1 MNGKKSGTERMITLA
16 TWVVLILAWYL
27 VTRFQWVSSTLFPS
41 PGKVWNTFLS
51 ILQNGY
57 NRISL
62 WAHLGASFQRLFTA
76 MGLAILTGI
85 PLGLLSGYFSK
96 VRAVID
102 SVVEFY
108 RPLPPLA
115 YYTLLIL
122 WLGIDNESKIMLL
135 YLAGFAPIYIACV
148 SAVNNI
154 KQDYLLSAKSLGAN
168 QKQIFFKIVL
178 PACLPEIFIGLRTAM
193 GIAYTTLVASEM
205 VAATSGIGWMVLDAS
220 NFLKSDVIFVGIL
233 LMGASGILIDAGL
246 RLIEKK
252 VVFWRGYV

>member
-1 MNGKKSGTERMITLA
+1 MKNRTRTEKIITVV
-16 TWVVLILAWYL
+16 TWTVILLSWYL
-27 VTRFQWVSSTLFPS
+27 VTRFKLVSSTLFPS
-41 PGKVWNTFLS
+41 PMKVWDTFQS

-57 NRISL
+57 NKISI
-62 WAHLGASFQRLFTA
+62 WSHLGASFQRLFSA
-76 MGLAILTGI
+76 MGLAILTGV

-115 YYTLLIL
+115 YYTLLVL

-135 YLAGFAPIYIACV
+135 FLAGFAPIYIACV

-154 KQDYLLSAKSLGAN
+154 KQDYLLSARSLGAS
-168 QKQIFFKIVL
+168 QKQIFFKIVM
-178 PACLPEIFIGLRTAM
+178 PACLPEILIGVRTAM
-193 GIAYTTLVASEM
+193 GFAYTTLVASEM

-233 LMGASGILIDAGL
+233 FMGATGILIDSGL
-246 RLIEKK
+246 KYIERKL
-252 VVFWRGYV
+252 VFWRGYI